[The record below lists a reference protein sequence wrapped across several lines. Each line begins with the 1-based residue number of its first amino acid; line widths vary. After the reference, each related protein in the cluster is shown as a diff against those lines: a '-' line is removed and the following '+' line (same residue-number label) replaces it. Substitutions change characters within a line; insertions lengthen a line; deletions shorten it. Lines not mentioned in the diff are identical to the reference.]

1 MRIEQIETFVA
12 DRFFFLR
19 LATDDDAQGVGE
31 GTFWSFPRAAGS
43 VVNSYSD
50 MLLGHDPMRIEC
62 I

>member
-19 LATDDDAQGVGE
+19 LTTDDAQGVGE